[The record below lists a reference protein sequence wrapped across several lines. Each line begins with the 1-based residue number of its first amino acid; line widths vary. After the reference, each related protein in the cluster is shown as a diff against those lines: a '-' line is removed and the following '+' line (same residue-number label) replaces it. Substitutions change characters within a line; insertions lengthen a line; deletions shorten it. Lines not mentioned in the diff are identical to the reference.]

1 MVGSSQS
8 EKFVTVS
15 IYDTSLNL

>member
-15 IYDTSLNL
+15 ICDTSLNL